1 MSEQRGT
8 WIEIWCLMCSL
19 CSCFFSRK
27 WEIHDTWSNANAFL
41 AVIWCSMHW
50 WPTTHENDIAIIFP
64 RKNNFEP
71 RESWGTDKVKLD
83 QVYHKQ
89 ICFCFKIWSACCY
102 LPIIAIKAAFKLP
115 RWRARPSPFLW
126 KVTPM
131 GEEKHTFRKKNAVQ
145 FPCRKIAVCN
155 KPHGDVFPS
164 FFIQDSNLSASKMR
178 MAQHHCSA
186 LPQASCAMPCTTRL
200 TAMRSRR
207 EELNS
212 CKASIH
218 WAQAALKARA
228 FLGARLWV
236 A

>member
-1 MSEQRGT
+1 MIIVPIKWLFHWEYTLFSDKPMSEQRGT

-115 RWRARPSPFLW
+115 RSRARPSPFLW

-131 GEEKHTFRKKNAVQ
+131 EK
-145 FPCRKIAVCN
+145 
-155 KPHGDVFPS
+155 
-164 FFIQDSNLSASKMR
+164 
-178 MAQHHCSA
+178 
-186 LPQASCAMPCTTRL
+186 
-200 TAMRSRR
+200 
-207 EELNS
+207 E
-212 CKASIH
+212 KAYI
-218 WAQAALKARA
+218 
-228 FLGARLWV
+228 
-236 A
+236 

>member
-1 MSEQRGT
+1 MNQPDQT
-8 WIEIWCLMCSL
+8 CLNKGAVGSNSDV
-19 CSCFFSRK
+19 SCAVLFSRK

-155 KPHGDVFPS
+155 KPHGEFSISLHPR
-164 FFIQDSNLSASKMR
+164 FQPLGFKNAHGPAPLLSLTTGILCHALHHATHSHASTAR
-178 MAQHHCSA
+178 GAQE
-186 LPQASCAMPCTTRL
+186 LQAVDPLSTGST
-200 TAMRSRR
+200 
-207 EELNS
+207 
-212 CKASIH
+212 
-218 WAQAALKARA
+218 
-228 FLGARLWV
+228 
-236 A
+236 